1 MQTERSSPPT
11 SWSLTPEFGAPA
23 DVCLCTPSLR
33 IACWTSC
40 CAEVAVSIMRSRPQS
55 RGCLCRRVDVDPDPV
70 FHSAATAGGMTLVV
84 MCPAQVIN
92 KRSAASASTNP
103 GEVGSARMCSTRYT
117 LSFLLPSPTFPLLP
131 FSLLLA
137 EIYFS
142 TKLSGP
148 FHDF

>member
-1 MQTERSSPPT
+1 MEHSSPPA
-11 SWSLTPEFGAPA
+11 SWSLTPEFGAPT
-23 DVCLCTPSLR
+23 DVCPCTLSPR
-33 IACWTSC
+33 IACWTSR
-40 CAEVAVSIMRSRPQS
+40 CAEVVVSVTRSRPWSQ
-55 RGCLCRRVDVDPDPV
+55 GCLCRRVDVDPDLV

-84 MCPAQVIN
+84 THPAQVIN

-103 GEVGSARMCSTRYT
+103 REVGSAWMCSTRYM
-117 LSFLLPSPTFPLLP
+117 LSFLLPSPTSPLLP

-148 FHDF
+148 FRDF